1 VNPAPAAPPAFID
14 ESYDPAEAEVV
25 VFKGW
30 ARMACAVLSLE
41 ITEVKRPKLG
51 EMVSHHFISLNSA
64 YMSSRSIA
72 VAAIR
77 TTSLAWRSL
86 LVLRS

>member
-14 ESYDPAEAEVV
+14 ESYDPAEAEMV

-51 EMVSHHFISLNSA
+51 EMVSHHFNYWHYTLLFWA
-64 YMSSRSIA
+64 KD
-72 VAAIR
+72 
-77 TTSLAWRSL
+77 WRCC
-86 LVLRS
+86 LVLLRLSSALS